1 MDKKDI
7 KQKEI
12 SPFERMSED
21 ITKIR
26 DALSSLQKIGITKEL
41 MEIYIAHKTHLGH
54 YKIRAVLEA
63 QKEFL
68 DNAIQKK

>member
-1 MDKKDI
+1 MVKKENDKK
-7 KQKEI
+7 EI
-12 SPFERMSED
+12 TPFEKMSED

-26 DALSSLQKIGITKEL
+26 EALSSLQRIGITKEL
-41 MEIYIAHKTHLGH
+41 MEIYIAHKTHLGQ

-68 DNAIQKK
+68 DNAVQKK